1 MTQLLSVSSQTIN
14 PGTNI
19 MISRT
24 FLKSAF
30 AATLTASLM
39 TGTAANA
46 DDNEIIERVKPVG
59 QLVILEG
66 TSAADPAAAPAAT
79 APAAGTE
86 AAPAATADAGK
97 ATYDT
102 ACFACHGTGAA
113 GAPILGN
120 KDAWAARVGKGS
132 DTLYSNAING
142 INAMPPKGGAVSLS
156 DDQVKAVVDYMVG
169 QSS

>member
-1 MTQLLSVSSQTIN
+1 
-14 PGTNI
+14 

-39 TGTAANA
+39 TGIAAYA

-59 QLVILEG
+59 QLIVVEG
-66 TSAADPAAAPAAT
+66 TAAASPAAATDAVPAA
-79 APAAGTE
+79 E
-86 AAPAATADAGK
+86 AAPATADTGK

-120 KDAWAARVGKGS
+120 KEAWTPRVGKGI

-142 INAMPPKGGAVSLS
+142 INAMPPKGGAMSLT
-156 DDQVKAVVDYMVG
+156 DEQVKAVVDYMVG

>member
-39 TGTAANA
+39 TGTAAKA
-46 DDNEIIERVKPVG
+46 DDNATNEIIDRVKPVG
-59 QLVILEG
+59 HLVILKE
-66 TSAADPAAAPAAT
+66 SEAAAPAAEAVPAMET
-79 APAAGTE
+79 AP
-86 AAPAATADAGK
+86 ATADAGK
-97 ATYDT
+97 ATYDI

-120 KDAWAARVGKGS
+120 KEVWAPRVGKGI

-142 INAMPPKGGAVSLS
+142 INAMPPKGGAMSLT
-156 DDQVKAVVDYMVG
+156 DEQVKAVVDYMVG

>member
-1 MTQLLSVSSQTIN
+1 MITRTVVNTTVAAALAAMAILS
-14 PGTNI
+14 
-19 MISRT
+19 
-24 FLKSAF
+24 
-30 AATLTASLM
+30 LT
-39 TGTAANA
+39 ANA
-46 DDNEIIERVKPVG
+46 DNNEVLERVKPVG
-59 QLVILEG
+59 QLIVVEG
-66 TSAADPAAAPAAT
+66 TAAADPAATDT
-79 APAAGTE
+79 APAAE
-86 AAPAATADAGK
+86 AASATADAGK

-120 KDAWAARVGKGS
+120 KDAWAARLGKGI

>member
-1 MTQLLSVSSQTIN
+1 
-14 PGTNI
+14 

-30 AATLTASLM
+30 AASLTASLM
-39 TGTAANA
+39 TGIAAYA

-59 QLVILEG
+59 QLVIVEG
-66 TSAADPAAAPAAT
+66 TAAASPAATDAAPAA
-79 APAAGTE
+79 E
-86 AAPAATADAGK
+86 AAPATADAGK

-120 KDAWAARVGKGS
+120 KDAWAARVGKGI
-132 DTLYSNAING
+132 DTLYLNAING

>member
-1 MTQLLSVSSQTIN
+1 
-14 PGTNI
+14 

-39 TGTAANA
+39 TGIAAYA

-59 QLVILEG
+59 QLVIVEG
-66 TSAADPAAAPAAT
+66 TAAASPAATDAAPAA
-79 APAAGTE
+79 E
-86 AAPAATADAGK
+86 AAPATADAGK

-120 KDAWAARVGKGS
+120 KDAWAARVGKGI
-132 DTLYSNAING
+132 DTLYLNAING

>member
-1 MTQLLSVSSQTIN
+1 MTQFLSVSSQTIN
-14 PGTNI
+14 PGTNL

-39 TGTAANA
+39 ASTAAHA

-59 QLVILEG
+59 QLVVVEG
-66 TSAADPAAAPAAT
+66 TATASPAAATDA
-79 APAAGTE
+79 APATE
-86 AAPAATADAGK
+86 AASATADAGK

-102 ACFACHGTGAA
+102 ACFSSHGTGAA

-120 KDAWAARVGKGS
+120 KDAWAARVGKGI

>member
-1 MTQLLSVSSQTIN
+1 MTQFLSVSSQTIN
-14 PGTNI
+14 PGTNL

-46 DDNEIIERVKPVG
+46 DDNATNEIIDRVKPVG
-59 QLVILEG
+59 HLVILKE
-66 TSAADPAAAPAAT
+66 SEAAAPAAEAVPAMET
-79 APAAGTE
+79 AP
-86 AAPAATADAGK
+86 ATADAGK

-120 KDAWAARVGKGS
+120 KDAWAPRVGKGI

-142 INAMPPKGGAVSLS
+142 INAMPPKGGAMSLT
-156 DDQVKAVVDYMVG
+156 DEQVKAVVDYMVG

>member
-1 MTQLLSVSSQTIN
+1 MTIFLSVSSQTIN
-14 PGTNI
+14 PGMNL
-19 MISRT
+19 MISRN

-39 TGTAANA
+39 TGIAAHA
-46 DDNEIIERVKPVG
+46 DNNEVIERVKPVG
-59 QLVILEG
+59 QLIVLEG
-66 TSAADPAAAPAAT
+66 NAAAAPAAD
-79 APAAGTE
+79 ASAE

-120 KDAWAARVGKGS
+120 KDAWAPRVGKGI
-132 DTLYSNAING
+132 DTLYSHAING
-142 INAMPPKGGAVSLS
+142 FNGMPPKGGAVSLS
-156 DDQVKAVVDYMVG
+156 DEQIKAVVDYMVG

>member
-1 MTQLLSVSSQTIN
+1 MTQFLSVSSQTIN
-14 PGTNI
+14 PGTNL

-39 TGTAANA
+39 TGTAAHA

-59 QLVILEG
+59 QLVVVER
-66 TSAADPAAAPAAT
+66 TATASPAAATDAA
-79 APAAGTE
+79 AATE
-86 AAPAATADAGK
+86 AASATADAGK

-120 KDAWAARVGKGS
+120 KDAWAARVGKGI

-142 INAMPPKGGAVSLS
+142 INAMPPKCGAVSLS

>member
-1 MTQLLSVSSQTIN
+1 
-14 PGTNI
+14 

-39 TGTAANA
+39 TGFAAHA
-46 DDNEIIERVKPVG
+46 DDNEVIERVKPVG

-66 TSAADPAAAPAAT
+66 IAAADPAATPAAAAPAS
-79 APAAGTE
+79 E

-120 KDAWAARVGKGS
+120 KDAWAARISKGI
-132 DTLYSNAING
+132 DTLYSHAIDGFNG
-142 INAMPPKGGAVSLS
+142 MPPKGGAMSLS
-156 DDQVKAVVDYMVG
+156 DEQVKAVVDYMVG